1 MEEDKKSINNYS
13 QAYFEVFII
22 SMLIVWLPSKLL
34 AYTAPFI
41 GIVWFIIRSRS
52 GKSLL
57 RFVCGLFVYIAI
69 IGLYKL
75 LYHFYKEE
83 FVIQNAFLS
92 LLTYGSFFFFL
103 VLPANSGS
111 QNLDYRKYAKVIAWF
126 ILIEASLGIF
136 QVLAYVLINGG
147 NFDSAT
153 GDVVQGT
160 LNPISFIDPGG
171 SFNNQIYCANMLV
184 LLLFYVPFVISQK
197 KGILVSCLGL
207 LAVIF
212 ASVMH
217 LFIVFIIAVI
227 LITLYMSRSLIK
239 LNANKLIIAIF
250 LVFAIAVTVSFQP
263 RNVALIGHY
272 FNNIQTDESPKTV
285 ATKKTL
291 FELPEEYPWVY
302 FTGLGPGQYASR
314 AGLIGTGHYFGE
326 FKNPKE
332 LPLVKPINA
341 PALHTYVFKDW
352 ESVATNPAKYG
363 NSTMSRPFYSTLSI
377 LIEFG
382 YLIFFCILFMMYVFV
397 RRIKKMYIQEIKERN
412 FLRSLYGLSC
422 GTLVIFYFFIS
433 FFENYLE
440 VTQAIFPGLLLLYY
454 FYSFLKHKPATTP
467 EV

>member
-1 MEEDKKSINNYS
+1 MEESQKNINNYA

-41 GIVWFIIRSRS
+41 GIIWFIIRSRS

-57 RFVCGLFVYIAI
+57 RFVFGLFFYLAI

-75 LYHFYKEE
+75 LYYFYKEE

-92 LLTYGSFFFFL
+92 LFTYGSFFFFL
-103 VLPANSGS
+103 VLPPNGGL

-136 QVLAYVLINGG
+136 QVLVYVLINSG
-147 NFDSAT
+147 NFDSGT

-160 LNPISFIDPGG
+160 LNPMSFIDPGG
-171 SFNNQIYCANMLV
+171 SFNNQIYCANLLV
-184 LLLFYVPFVISQK
+184 LLLFYAPFVISQK
-197 KGILVSCLGL
+197 KGILVSCIGL

-217 LFIVFIIAVI
+217 LFIVFIVAVV
-227 LITLYMSRSLIK
+227 LITLYMSRSFIK
-239 LNANKLIIAIF
+239 FNTNKLIIAVF
-250 LVFAIAVTVSFQP
+250 LVIAIVVTISFQP

-291 FELPEEYPWVY
+291 LELPDEYPWVY

-326 FKNPKE
+326 FKNPKQ
-332 LPLVKPINA
+332 LPFIDPKNS
-341 PALHTYVFKDW
+341 PALHTYIFKDW

-377 LIEFG
+377 LTEFG
-382 YLIFFCILFMMYVFV
+382 YLMFFCILFMMYVFV

-422 GTLVIFYFFIS
+422 GALVVFYFFIS
-433 FFENYLE
+433 FFENYME

-454 FYSFLKHKPATTP
+454 FYSFLKNSSSSNLA
-467 EV
+467 